1 VRGEKACRRSPSV
14 SGGSF
19 DLVSPG
25 GFNAAS
31 IKISKKKKVNFIGL
45 CKRRKKNPKC
55 AATKALLDEL
65 AGVNV
70 KAIVSLADFI
80 FGDFDDDYDDFDV
93 KKDVGKL
100 GKFVQ
105 KKKGREEALNAL
117 LSRTSNFHLLA
128 ARQSWQRAAA
138 WLMML
143 SRASSTWPGA
153 TARAPPTAPGASRS
167 SRPSSGP
174 RVRAPA
180 RPPARPA
187 PPPARRARR
196 ARGEVSLRPLE

>member
-1 VRGEKACRRSPSV
+1 MRRGRRTRWRFPATDVVPLARYAKFAKGLSNAQADFLAAYQLAFFEASIAAACAVRGEKACRRSPSV

-31 IKISKKKKVNFIGL
+31 IKISKKKKVDFIGL

-117 LSRTSNFHLLA
+117 LTYQYEALR
-128 ARQSWQRAAA
+128 
-138 WLMML
+138 
-143 SRASSTWPGA
+143 
-153 TARAPPTAPGASRS
+153 PPTPD
-167 SRPSSGP
+167 
-174 RVRAPA
+174 
-180 RPPARPA
+180 
-187 PPPARRARR
+187 
-196 ARGEVSLRPLE
+196 LLD

>member
-1 VRGEKACRRSPSV
+1 MSATRQADTVPATDVVPLARYAKFAKGLSNAQADFLAAYQLAFFEASIAAACAVRGEKACRRSPSV

-80 FGDFDDDYDDFDV
+80 LDDFDV

-105 KKKGREEALNAL
+105 KKKGREKALNAL
-117 LSRTSNFHLLA
+117 LTYQYEALR
-128 ARQSWQRAAA
+128 
-138 WLMML
+138 
-143 SRASSTWPGA
+143 
-153 TARAPPTAPGASRS
+153 PPTP
-167 SRPSSGP
+167 
-174 RVRAPA
+174 V
-180 RPPARPA
+180 
-187 PPPARRARR
+187 
-196 ARGEVSLRPLE
+196 LLD